1 MTQPEQELAR
11 KIIEHLDHGTE
22 RLEPGA
28 RARLAAARKVAL
40 SHYRENT
47 ETVHGLAW
55 AGQAM
60 ARFAEHRLHHTRL
73 LAAAAAIAVLL
84 AGFAY
89 WQVTTGPAS
98 NDLAEIDMGL
108 LTDELPLNAY
118 LDKGFDSWLKRSSR

>member
-1 MTQPEQELAR
+1 MTQPEHELAR
-11 KIIEHLDHGTE
+11 KIVERLDHGTE
-22 RLEPGA
+22 RLDPGT
-28 RARLAAARKVAL
+28 RERLAAARKVAL
-40 SHYRENT
+40 SHYREKS
-47 ETVHGLAW
+47 EAVPSLAW
-55 AGQAM
+55 SGQAM

-89 WQVTTGPAS
+89 WQVTGPAS

>member
-1 MTQPEQELAR
+1 MTQPELELAR

-22 RLEPGA
+22 RLDPGT
-28 RARLAAARKVAL
+28 RERLAAARKVAL
-40 SHYRENT
+40 SHYREKS
-47 ETVHGLAW
+47 EAVLGLAW

-73 LAAAAAIAVLL
+73 LAAAAVFAVLL

-89 WQVTTGPAS
+89 WQVTGPSA
-98 NDLAEIDMGL
+98 NDLAEIDLGL

>member
-1 MTQPEQELAR
+1 MTQPEYELAR
-11 KIIEHLDHGTE
+11 KIIEQLDHGTE
-22 RLEPGA
+22 RLEPGT
-28 RARLAAARKVAL
+28 RERLAVARKVAL
-40 SHYRENT
+40 SHYREKP
-47 ETVHGLAW
+47 EAVLGLAW
-55 AGQAM
+55 AGHAM
-60 ARFAEHRLHHTRL
+60 ARIAEHRLHHARL

-89 WQVTTGPAS
+89 WQVTGPAS

>member
-1 MTQPEQELAR
+1 MTQPEHELAR

-22 RLEPGA
+22 RLEPGT
-28 RARLAAARKVAL
+28 RERLAAARKVAL
-40 SHYRENT
+40 SHYREKS
-47 ETVHGLAW
+47 EAMLGLAW

-60 ARFAEHRLHHTRL
+60 TRFAEHRLHHTRL

-89 WQVTTGPAS
+89 WQATGPAS
-98 NDLAEIDMGL
+98 NDLAEIDLGL

>member
-1 MTQPEQELAR
+1 MTQPEHELAR

-22 RLEPGA
+22 RLEAGA

-47 ETVHGLAW
+47 ETVLGLAW

-60 ARFAEHRLHHTRL
+60 TRFAEHRLHHTRL
-73 LAAAAAIAVLL
+73 LAAAAAIAILL

-89 WQVTTGPAS
+89 WQVTGPSA
-98 NDLAEIDMGL
+98 NDYAEIELGL

-118 LDKGFDSWLKRSSR
+118 IDKGFDSWLKRSSR

>member
-11 KIIEHLDHGTE
+11 KIIEHLDHGAE
-22 RLEPGA
+22 RLERGT
-28 RARLAAARKVAL
+28 RERLAAARKVAL
-40 SHYRENT
+40 SHYREKS
-47 ETVHGLAW
+47 EAVLGLAW

-84 AGFAY
+84 AGLAY
-89 WQVTTGPAS
+89 WQVTGPAS

>member
-1 MTQPEQELAR
+1 MTQPEHELAR
-11 KIIEHLDHGTE
+11 KIVERLDHGTE
-22 RLEPGA
+22 RLDPGT
-28 RARLAAARKVAL
+28 RERLAAARKVAL
-40 SHYRENT
+40 SHYREKS
-47 ETVHGLAW
+47 EAVLGLVW

-60 ARFAEHRLHHTRL
+60 ARLAEHHLHHTRL

-89 WQVTTGPAS
+89 WQVTGPAS